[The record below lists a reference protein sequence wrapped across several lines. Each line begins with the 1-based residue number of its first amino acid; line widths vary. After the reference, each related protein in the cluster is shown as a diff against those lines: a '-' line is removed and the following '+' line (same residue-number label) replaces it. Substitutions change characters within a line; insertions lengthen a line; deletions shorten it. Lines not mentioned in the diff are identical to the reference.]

1 MEENNS
7 LKLFEDRNIRVGWNE
22 EKEEWYFS
30 VVDIVA
36 VLTDS
41 DYQKSRNYWKWLKN
55 RLKEEGSQLVSDT
68 NQLKLKS
75 KDGKHYSTNVLD
87 AESIFRL
94 IESVPSPKGEPF
106 KM

>member
-1 MEENNS
+1 
-7 LKLFEDRNIRVGWNE
+7 LFE
-22 EKEEWYFS
+22 
-30 VVDIVA
+30 
-36 VLTDS
+36 
-41 DYQKSRNYWKWLKN
+41 
-55 RLKEEGSQLVSDT
+55 GSELVSDT